1 MEGSTVRSTA
11 IRAMKYV
18 EEESMTIPRRS
29 WRAAGTYAAVAVAG
43 LTGAVLCAGPAA
55 AHTPT
60 WAVTCTDVSLDLTA
74 YNGGVTNQVT
84 VTVDGKDLLPT
95 ETFGSEFHK
104 KLELPQHDKE
114 LTVQLVVKAGDN
126 DKFSKVDT
134 KTAPVCEDNTPKP
147 TPTESESKPAEKP
160 TTAAPAPSATP
171 SESSPETAPAAASP
185 SPSSPDLAETGSSS
199 ATPVIGGAAVAVLL
213 AGGGIMWSVRKR
225 RTAQH

>member
-1 MEGSTVRSTA
+1 
-11 IRAMKYV
+11 
-18 EEESMTIPRRS
+18 MTIPRRS

-95 ETFGSEFHK
+95 ETFGREFHK

-114 LTVQLVVKAGDN
+114 LTVHLVVKAGDG
-126 DKFSKVDT
+126 DQFSKDET
-134 KTAPVCEDNTPKP
+134 KTAPVCEDNTPTPKP
-147 TPTESESKPAEKP
+147 SVSESKPAEKP
-160 TTAAPAPSATP
+160 TTAAPSP

-199 ATPVIGGAAVAVLL
+199 ATPIIGGAAVAVLL